1 MLRFRANLTRMPAGA
16 IRTGP
21 AVLPYQFLTSDVR
34 FCLLSSVFCLA
45 AQRSSVFSDVRFFLL
60 SSVFC
65 LAA

>member
-34 FCLLSSVFCLA
+34 FCLLSSVFCLLSGSA
-45 AQRSSVFSDVRFFLL
+45 AI
-60 SSVFC
+60 FC
-65 LAA
+65 LLLWFPLKS